1 MLHYFMFVKPCITGE
16 IHMKIKME
24 NEFMLS
30 SPDTEQAT
38 SPALVYLP
46 AILDAWRKI
55 MATPGD
61 LADVLVAAAG
71 AGLLSSAFG
80 AWNPIQYDSASY
92 SNTEPP
98 AE

>member
-1 MLHYFMFVKPCITGE
+1 
-16 IHMKIKME
+16 MKIKME
-24 NEFMLS
+24 NEFLLS
-30 SPDTEQAT
+30 SPKAEQGT

-55 MATPGD
+55 VATPGD

-71 AGLLSSAFG
+71 AGLLSSVFG
-80 AWNPIQYDSASY
+80 AWNPVEYDSASY
-92 SNTEPP
+92 STAEPP